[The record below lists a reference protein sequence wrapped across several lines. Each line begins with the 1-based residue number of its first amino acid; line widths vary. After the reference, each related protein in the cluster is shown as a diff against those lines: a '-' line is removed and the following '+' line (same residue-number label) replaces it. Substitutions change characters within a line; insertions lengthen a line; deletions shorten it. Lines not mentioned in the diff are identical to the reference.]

1 VRVLHVIQEMGPGG
15 AERVVVTLAAQAR
28 RAGHEVAVA
37 SSPGSLEA
45 EFDGLRFEMPLIRRD
60 VRKLPSAVAALAS
73 IVRRWSPDILHCHN
87 PTMGLV
93 AAVATGRGAWRPAL
107 VSVHGVPEEDYERSS
122 RILRLTGFMSVACGP
137 GVEAALREHG
147 VRRARTIVNGVS
159 PAPPPATRQ
168 ELLDRFGIPVDV
180 PLVAAAG
187 RLAPQ
192 KDHATAIRALAALP
206 WASLILIGDGPLRE
220 PLDRL
225 ISDLGLGE
233 RVHRVGAQPEARR
246 FIGTADSVVISSRWE
261 GLPLVALEA
270 LAAGVPLVATDVR
283 GNRELLRDGHD
294 AVLIPPGD
302 PTALARAIEGCLLD
316 DARRGDL
323 VAGGLRTA
331 TLYTEERMYSGF
343 SALYRELLGARRK
356 RRPRHPVAD
365 GDQTQ
370 RGQTRSEYGR
380 RPHPVDDIAG

>member
-1 VRVLHVIQEMGPGG
+1 VRVLHVIQEMGRGG
-15 AERVVVTLAAQAR
+15 AERVVVTLAAEAR

-45 EFDGLRFEMPLIRRD
+45 EFDGDRFEMPFIRRD

-73 IVRRWSPDILHCHN
+73 IVRRWSPDVMHCHN

-107 VSVHGVPEEDYERSS
+107 VSMHGVPEEDYEQSS
-122 RILRLTGFMSVACGP
+122 RILRLTGFLSVACGP
-137 GVEAALREHG
+137 GVEAALRDHG
-147 VRRARTIVNGVS
+147 VRRTTTIVNGVS
-159 PAPPPATRQ
+159 PAPPPATRR
-168 ELLDRFGIPVDV
+168 ELASRFGIPADV
-180 PLVAAAG
+180 PLVVAAG

-206 WASLILIGDGPLRE
+206 WASLMLIGDGPLRE

-225 ISDLGLGE
+225 ISDLGVGE

-246 FIGTADSVVISSRWE
+246 FIGAADSVVISSRWE
-261 GLPLVALEA
+261 GLPLVALET

-294 AVLIPPGD
+294 AVLTPPGD
-302 PTALARAIEGCLLD
+302 PVVLAGAIEGCLLD
-316 DARRGDL
+316 DARRSEL

-331 TLYTEERMYSGF
+331 ALYTEERMSSGF
-343 SALYRELLGARRK
+343 FALYRELVGAPRR

-365 GDQTQ
+365 GNEAQ
-370 RGQTRSEYGR
+370 RGQTRGEYGR
-380 RPHPVDDIAG
+380 RPHPIDEIAG